1 MRPWVE
7 SRNRLADCW
16 WIQIGENQ
24 YKDCFAALIHGYD
37 GQGPGR
43 CHDCTAAGETAMNKQ
58 IWVGLVEVKP
68 QPGCEMLK
76 EGKGAFVHTMAWAED
91 AVHFKRVLARCFGQL
106 KMDVNGV
113 RQPEPWVVRS
123 QREDED
129 SPELLDLAQQISKD
143 EAKVAFGTFHAWL
156 KDDLTNKR

>member
-1 MRPWVE
+1 MMGKAPA
-7 SRNRLADCW
+7 NA
-16 WIQIGENQ
+16 IT
-24 YKDCFAALIHGYD
+24 AAV
-37 GQGPGR
+37 
-43 CHDCTAAGETAMNKQ
+43 AGETAMNKQ
-58 IWVGLVEVKP
+58 IWVGLAEVKP

-91 AVHFKRVLARCFGQL
+91 VVHFQRVLARCFGQL
-106 KMDVNGV
+106 KMDVNEV

-123 QREDED
+123 SREDED
-129 SPELLDLAQQISKD
+129 SPELLDLAQQIGKD

>member
-1 MRPWVE
+1 
-7 SRNRLADCW
+7 
-16 WIQIGENQ
+16 
-24 YKDCFAALIHGYD
+24 
-37 GQGPGR
+37 
-43 CHDCTAAGETAMNKQ
+43 MNKQ

-91 AVHFKRVLARCFGQL
+91 AVHFQRVLARCFDRL

-129 SPELLDLAQQISKD
+129 SPELLDLAEQISKD
-143 EAKVAFGTFHAWL
+143 ESKVAFGTFHAWL
-156 KDDLTNKR
+156 KDNLTNKR

>member
-1 MRPWVE
+1 
-7 SRNRLADCW
+7 
-16 WIQIGENQ
+16 
-24 YKDCFAALIHGYD
+24 
-37 GQGPGR
+37 
-43 CHDCTAAGETAMNKQ
+43 MNKQ

-91 AVHFKRVLARCFGQL
+91 AVHFQRVLTRCFGQL

-123 QREDED
+123 SREDED
-129 SPELLDLAQQISKD
+129 SPELIDLAQQISKD

-156 KDDLTNKR
+156 KEDPTSKR

>member
-1 MRPWVE
+1 M
-7 SRNRLADCW
+7 
-16 WIQIGENQ
+16 NQ

-37 GQGPGR
+37 GQGPSR
-43 CHDCTAAGETAMNKQ
+43 YHDCTAAGETAMNKQ

-91 AVHFKRVLARCFGQL
+91 AVHFKRVLARCFGQM
-106 KMDVNGV
+106 KMEVTEV

-123 QREDED
+123 QREDELLEGLSQGEKAD
-129 SPELLDLAQQISKD
+129 ELQELFELAEQISKD
-143 EAKVAFGTFHAWL
+143 EAKVAFGMFHAWL